1 MRLMLLVP
9 NILLNPNIY
18 AGKYLTFAG
27 ACELL

>member
-1 MRLMLLVP
+1 MRSGSMRLMLRVS
-9 NILLNPNIY
+9 NIY